1 MAMKRKL
8 DLDSSED
15 FPQTVKQLKLV
26 PLVLHYPQS
35 PLPEKV
41 PSLSSSAMAMK
52 RKLDLDSSEDFPQTV
67 KQLKLV
73 PFPGYVPDHDV
84 AMSDSPSSDSEPFF
98 PENHHT
104 RLVSTASTSSDLSEA
119 VDYNSP
125 LYPRYSAH
133 QPALDPPES
142 PKVVGLMQPA
152 STLSHHGSQCSQIPK
167 LRVACSAGLD
177 GSRTMWSFCEQCGAI
192 SMVDT
197 D

>member
-1 MAMKRKL
+1 MVMKRKL
-8 DLDSSED
+8 DLD
-15 FPQTVKQLKLV
+15 T
-26 PLVLHYPQS
+26 
-35 PLPEKV
+35 
-41 PSLSSSAMAMK
+41 A
-52 RKLDLDSSEDFPQTV
+52 EDFPQTV

-73 PFPGYVPDHDV
+73 PFPAYEPDHDV
-84 AMSDSPSSDSEPFF
+84 AMSDSSSSDSEQFF

-104 RLVSTASTSSDLSEA
+104 RLVSIASTSSSSFGLSEA

-133 QPALDPPES
+133 QPALDPSES
-142 PKVVGLMQPA
+142 PKVVGLMQPS